1 MGVFIIYTKKLKVTH
16 LLAIF
21 LSILSF
27 QLFFNPDI
35 AEAETI
41 SDLIAVWG
49 GTPDSSGNYHRG
61 SVYADLPQEIKK
73 VIPEPKQF
81 SAYNQNTGY
90 PVGQCT
96 WYVWN
101 RSQEFGIDYDQ
112 FEGNGGEWGTRG
124 TGSNRTKTI
133 TPRIALS
140 TTTFGSSP
148 QYGHVMF
155 VEYIDSKGNAL
166 ISEGNVIQS
175 YGGVNSQASFM
186 IISKDSLESN
196 VNSGLLNFVEPKN
209 KADIKDYGK
218 NPDGSGVNSGG
229 GEEDKKE
236 TTNDTVEQSKFVGE
250 DAWKNK
256 MINFQNQVYKS
267 TFKGIDTGSTGF
279 INSAF
284 ISGLNKTS
292 QKVLNFAYIGM
303 MIITIGLFLF
313 MFLATIIYLV
323 VLPNGIGGYKL
334 MDIFEKTTGL
344 DSTVKKETTL
354 ELIGR
359 LLLTTLVI
367 ACLYANVLP
376 IVISGFINLLLMIK
390 GIFI

>member
-1 MGVFIIYTKKLKVTH
+1 MIIINKIKLSKLFI
-16 LLAIF
+16 AIF
-21 LSILSF
+21 SIVSI
-27 QLFFNPDI
+27 QLFFNTKSAYAD
-35 AEAETI
+35 TI
-41 SDLIAVWG
+41 PDLIAVWG
-49 GTPDSSGNYHRG
+49 GSPDGSGNYHRG
-61 SVYADLPQEIKK
+61 SVYSDLPQEIKK
-73 VIPEPKQF
+73 VIPEPKKF
-81 SAYNQNTGY
+81 SAYNRNIGY

-101 RSQEFGIDYDQ
+101 RAQEFGIDYDQ
-112 FEGNGGEWGTRG
+112 FEGNGGEWGLRG

-140 TTTFGSSP
+140 TTTFGSSA

-175 YGGVNSQASFM
+175 YGGSNSQASFM
-186 IISKDSLESN
+186 IISKATLESN
-196 VNSGLLNFVEPKN
+196 VKSGLLNFVEPKN

-218 NPDGSGVNSGG
+218 NPDGSGVGG
-229 GEEDKKE
+229 GATDEEEPKTSD
-236 TTNDTVEQSKFVGE
+236 DQVEQSKFVGE

-279 INSAF
+279 VNSAF
-284 ISGLNKTS
+284 ISSLNKTS
-292 QKVLNFAYIGM
+292 QKVLNYAYIGM
-303 MIITIGLFLF
+303 MLITIGVFFF
-313 MFLATIIYLV
+313 MFTATIVYLV
-323 VLPNGIGGYKL
+323 ILPNGVGGYKL

-344 DSTVKKETTL
+344 DSTVNRQTTL
-354 ELIGR
+354 ELVGR
-359 LLLTTLVI
+359 LLLTTFII

-376 IVISGFINLLLMIK
+376 VVISGFIQLLLTIK

>member
-1 MGVFIIYTKKLKVTH
+1 MFIIYIRKSKVTQ
-16 LLAIF
+16 LLVLF
-21 LSILSF
+21 FSILSF
-27 QLFFNPDI
+27 QLFFNPVVVN
-35 AEAETI
+35 AETI
-41 SDLIAVWG
+41 PDLIAVWG
-49 GTPDSSGNYHRG
+49 GNSDGSGKYHRG
-61 SVYADLPQEIKK
+61 SVYSDLPKEIKK
-73 VIPEPKQF
+73 VIPEPKKF
-81 SAYNQNTGY
+81 SEYNHNIGY
-90 PVGQCT
+90 PAGQCT

-101 RSQEFGIDYDQ
+101 RAKEFGIDYDQ
-112 FEGNGGEWGTRG
+112 YEGNGGEWGTKN
-124 TGSNRTKTI
+124 TGSTRTKKI
-133 TPRIALS
+133 IPRIALS

-175 YGGVNSQASFM
+175 YGGRNDQASFM
-186 IISKDSLESN
+186 IISKETLESN
-196 VNSGLLNFVEPKN
+196 VNKGLLHFVEPKN
-209 KADIKDYGK
+209 KDDIKNYGK

-229 GEEDKKE
+229 EEEDKKE
-236 TTNDTVEQSKFVGE
+236 NNDTVEQSKFVGE

-284 ISGLNKTS
+284 ISGLNKTA

-303 MIITIGLFLF
+303 MFITIGLFLF
-313 MFLATIIYLV
+313 MFTAIVIYLV
-323 VLPNGIGGYKL
+323 ILPNGLGGYKL
-334 MDIFEKTTGL
+334 MDMFEKTTGL

-376 IVISGFINLLLMIK
+376 VVISGFINLLLIIK